1 MTLLGAISAQSPR
14 VEGLRDRVLAEG
26 GVAQAALPPNVPAGG
41 VLLLPNV
48 TVDLPSSPPRH
59 PHRSSSSS
67 SRVVPSPQEQ
77 GQPSQLSGLGTPPA
91 PNGSWR
97 QYLPSGRPQ
106 SPNRSAPGKSPPGRP
121 TEAAAVGAAVAGAAA
136 ALLGAGVALGLL
148 LLLLL
153 RVSAAECAAGGGEGG
168 GGGGGGGSAAHVCT
182 LGAAAGAAA
191 PVLGAACC
199 AGALCAV
206 SCASLLRRLRPGL
219 RAPVAVATRER
230 RRGSDAATLV

>member
-1 MTLLGAISAQSPR
+1 M
-14 VEGLRDRVLAEG
+14 LAEG

-48 TVDLPSSPPRH
+48 AVEMRSSPPRH

-67 SRVVPSPQEQ
+67 NRVAPSPQEQ

-91 PNGSWR
+91 PNDSWRQYIPSGHPNGNWR

-106 SPNRSAPGKSPPGRP
+106 SPNRPAPGKPPPGRP
-121 TEAAAVGAAVAGAAA
+121 AEAAAVGAAVAGAAA

-168 GGGGGGGSAAHVCT
+168 GGGGGGGGGSAARVCT

-206 SCASLLRRLRPGL
+206 SCTSLLRRLRPGL
-219 RAPVAVATRER
+219 RPPVAVAARER